1 MSKILDLMEKRAK
14 AWQDA
19 KNFLDTKS
27 KGGMLGAEDAEVYD
41 RMEADVVNM
50 GKEVARLKRQEDL
63 DKELAMA
70 TAKPIVEKP
79 QVVTLGDEPTGRAS
93 KNYAKAFWKVDR
105 KSVV

>member
-50 GKEVARLKRQEDL
+50 GKEVARLKRQEPFMQPSL
-63 DKELAMA
+63 KRRA
-70 TAKPIVEKP
+70 TVSLKM
-79 QVVTLGDEPTGRAS
+79 
-93 KNYAKAFWKVDR
+93 
-105 KSVV
+105 